1 MVTNIYFGT
10 IVPEINHYIFN
21 KKIIEFDNQLG
32 LIGHKY
38 EKNQAVREEKKEK
51 NFLFPTIES
60 VSFGADRQSILY
72 MSTSLLKYKIYGVCA
87 TISTFLHS

>member
-32 LIGHKY
+32 LIGQKY

-51 NFLFPTIES
+51 ISYFP
-60 VSFGADRQSILY
+60 R
-72 MSTSLLKYKIYGVCA
+72 
-87 TISTFLHS
+87 